1 MIVFHY
7 SYQYKN
13 KCTSVKYTRRSF
25 LAGETS
31 HNYLHKTNHS
41 SGIPAN
47 IPIPWAMTLMF
58 LHDFT

>member
-47 IPIPWAMTLMF
+47 IPIP
-58 LHDFT
+58 